1 MKCGK
6 QSMTFPKDIE
16 AEIYF
21 LTPEEGGRSGPA
33 FDNYRPQFY
42 YNGKDWDASHVYPDV
57 EQALP
62 GETVRAYIAFLSPK
76 EHFGNVHIGMKFL
89 IREGARTVGRGI
101 IKEIIE
107 LERSVKNES

>member
-1 MKCGK
+1 
-6 QSMTFPKDIE
+6 
-16 AEIYF
+16 
-21 LTPEEGGRSGPA
+21 
-33 FDNYRPQFY
+33 
-42 YNGKDWDASHVYPDV
+42 
-57 EQALP
+57 
-62 GETVRAYIAFLSPK
+62 VRAYIAFLSPK